1 MRGRKPT
8 PTDIKLGRGNP
19 GRRPVNEHEPK
30 HDPLDPRCP
39 DELVDPVARAEW
51 NRVARA
57 LGSRGHVTTVDRAT
71 LILYCVKWAQWIAL
85 EREAALL
92 PLTTRTSTG
101 YLVPNAILG
110 MANKA
115 AGIFTKAATELG
127 ITPSSR
133 SRVSAVGTPA
143 IDDEFAA
150 LQSAR
155 PRLVK

>member
-8 PTDIKLGRGNP
+8 PTEIKLGRGNP

-30 HDPLDPRCP
+30 HEALDPRCP
-39 DELVDPVARAEW
+39 AELVDPVARAEW
-51 NRVARA
+51 DRVARA

-85 EREAALL
+85 EREAAAL
-92 PLTTRTSTG
+92 PLTSRTSTG
-101 YLVPNAILG
+101 YLVPNALLG

-115 AGIFTKAATELG
+115 ALVWCKAAIELG

-143 IDDEFAA
+143 IEDAFAT
-150 LQSAR
+150 LQAAR